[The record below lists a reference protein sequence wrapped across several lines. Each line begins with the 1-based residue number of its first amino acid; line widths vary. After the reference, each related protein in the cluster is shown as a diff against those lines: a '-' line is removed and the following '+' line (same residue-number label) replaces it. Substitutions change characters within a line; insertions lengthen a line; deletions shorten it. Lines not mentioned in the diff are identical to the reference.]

1 MAGTVGSAV
10 ASWCKRGLPDRTG
23 DRTLLL
29 LFVTVAVTVTVTGPY
44 WHNGMKWSTELN

>member
-29 LFVTVAVTVTVTGPY
+29 LFVTVTGPY
-44 WHNGMKWSTELN
+44 WHNGMKWRTELN